1 MLDSDKS
8 NFKDKTFKSV
18 FWKFIERGLTNGV
31 QFLIGIILARLLLPS
46 DYGVIAILGIFIAV
60 SQTIID
66 SGLSQ
71 VVIQNQN
78 RTEDDFS
85 VMFITN
91 FLLSLVLYV
100 ILYFTAPYIAEF
112 YKLPIL
118 IEVTRVYSLILII
131 NTISIVSKTRN
142 TIKLKFKIQARITVS
157 SIIISGVIGIIM
169 AFRGLGVWALVCQ
182 QLLNA
187 ILQSVS
193 YLLIEKSVTQ
203 WHYPLNKAKEI
214 FTLGYKLLIANLLHT
229 FYSNTQPLLIGK
241 FYQPS
246 QLGFYSRGDQMIKI
260 IPMNVSDVF
269 SNTMFPVFCQ
279 YKDNESLDMFRE
291 RFFKYIRLIAFLF
304 FPIMFLLI
312 ALAKP
317 LVLLLL
323 TEKWEQSIIFMQILG
338 FAYMLDPIMR
348 LNACIPT
355 VFGRTDIQL
364 KNETIKKIVALL
376 LIFIGALISISAM
389 CWGMVIYSIF
399 DILITTHFI
408 KKIIGTS
415 FFDELKILVRPLLYN
430 AAILLFLI
438 LINQEITNNI
448 LMILV
453 DIIFYG
459 CTYFF
464 ILWKFPVEE
473 IDILKQYLRKR
484 I

>member
-1 MLDSDKS
+1 
-8 NFKDKTFKSV
+8 
-18 FWKFIERGLTNGV
+18 
-31 QFLIGIILARLLLPS
+31 
-46 DYGVIAILGIFIAV
+46 
-60 SQTIID
+60 
-66 SGLSQ
+66 
-71 VVIQNQN
+71 
-78 RTEDDFS
+78 
-85 VMFITN
+85 
-91 FLLSLVLYV
+91 
-100 ILYFTAPYIAEF
+100 
-112 YKLPIL
+112 
-118 IEVTRVYSLILII
+118 
-131 NTISIVSKTRN
+131 
-142 TIKLKFKIQARITVS
+142 
-157 SIIISGVIGIIM
+157 
-169 AFRGLGVWALVCQ
+169 
-182 QLLNA
+182 
-187 ILQSVS
+187 
-193 YLLIEKSVTQ
+193 
-203 WHYPLNKAKEI
+203 
-214 FTLGYKLLIANLLHT
+214 
-229 FYSNTQPLLIGK
+229 
-241 FYQPS
+241 
-246 QLGFYSRGDQMIKI
+246 
-260 IPMNVSDVF
+260 
-269 SNTMFPVFCQ
+269 
-279 YKDNESLDMFRE
+279 
-291 RFFKYIRLIAFLF
+291 
-304 FPIMFLLI
+304 
-312 ALAKP
+312 
-317 LVLLLL
+317 
-323 TEKWEQSIIFMQILG
+323 MQILG

-473 IDILKQYLRKR
+473 IGILKQYLRKR